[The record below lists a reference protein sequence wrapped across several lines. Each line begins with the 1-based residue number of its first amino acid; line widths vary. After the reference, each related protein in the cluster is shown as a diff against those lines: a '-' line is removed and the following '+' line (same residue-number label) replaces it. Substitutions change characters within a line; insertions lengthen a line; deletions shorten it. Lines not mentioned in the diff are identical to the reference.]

1 MTETKNHAAHAPCR
15 NENNTPGYALP
26 RDLAETSRLNKQH
39 FLILR
44 YQDTPLEPH
53 IPLGQANSILDV
65 GTGTGIWLEELAKE
79 VSADTQ
85 LDGID
90 PSSKQFP
97 KHTAPN
103 IHLSE
108 APALP
113 TKELPAFLR
122 KQYEIVHLRL
132 LTCGLTEQDYPGV
145 LDNIFDILTP
155 GGWMQW
161 VELIVTGKGSGN
173 ESFNKWARLTNAAPR
188 VLGRSIDSAQKIP
201 DVLHSSSFENVKV
214 RRFNFHFGTSLEKD
228 QVALEE
234 FAENVATVTTPLLV
248 ALAESGTTDE
258 IKTTDE
264 VDDLV
269 HAAYEEM
276 RVLNMDQNRSSALDA
291 DDEENGMEMSVTLD
305 VDVEVLKKELIVG
318 ESALVE
324 LN

>member
-1 MTETKNHAAHAPCR
+1 MTNYSTHAPR
-15 NENNTPGYALP
+15 RIENNTPGYALP

-44 YQDTPLEPH
+44 YQETLLEPH
-53 IPLGQANSILDV
+53 IPLDQASSILDI

-79 VSADTQ
+79 VPSDTQ
-85 LDGID
+85 LDGVD

-97 KHTAPN
+97 KHTFPN
-103 IHLSE
+103 VHLFE

-113 TKELPAFLR
+113 MRELPEFLR
-122 KQYEIVHLRL
+122 KQYDIVHLRL

-145 LDNIFDILTP
+145 LANVFDILTP

-161 VELIVTGKGSGN
+161 VELIVTGKGTGN
-173 ESFNKWARLTNAAPR
+173 ETFKKWARLTNAAPH
-188 VLGRSIDSAQKIP
+188 VLGRSIDSAQEIP
-201 DVLHSSSFENVKV
+201 NVLHGSSFENIKV
-214 RRFNFHFGTSLEKD
+214 RRFNFHFGTNLEND

-234 FAENVATVTTPLLV
+234 FAESVATVTTPLLV

-258 IKTTDE
+258 IKTRDE

-276 RVLNMDQNRSSALDA
+276 LARRASLDA
-291 DDEENGMEMSVTLD
+291 YFLIMTA
-305 VDVEVLKKELIVG
+305 LKPSDIRSQTET
-318 ESALVE
+318 
-324 LN
+324 